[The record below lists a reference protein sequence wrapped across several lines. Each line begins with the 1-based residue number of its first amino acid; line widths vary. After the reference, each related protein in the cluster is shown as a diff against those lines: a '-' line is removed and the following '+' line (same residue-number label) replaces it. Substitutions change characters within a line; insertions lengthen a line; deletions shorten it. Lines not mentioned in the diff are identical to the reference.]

1 MNKSIAV
8 KSSRLNSIIAF
19 LIGFLSANNIVYVFS
34 VGNTTIKAIAV
45 VALIGLAIIAVNNHG
60 RLLNPFYMLPQ
71 SLRLSFAFILLSFVP
86 VLLFNRD
93 TFYQWFV
100 GIIAFL
106 LMCFVAAIVLLLY
119 DDYKEYIYN
128 GIYWGMII
136 NTLLILIGLF
146 NFSRGISF
154 TLAEFFPAE
163 TIANVYLG
171 HSYRG
176 SGLFREGGHLMRYVA
191 VMGFPLMYYYK
202 GNKKKMLIAM
212 ISMIII
218 LAYTRSSTAVVFGLE
233 VAILILI
240 FVGKNARSFWRA
252 LAAIV
257 AVIIAAVVITPI
269 RNFMVDNIF
278 SGFID
283 ITTYRIQTTRLT
295 GIRSAIKVAE
305 QYPIIG
311 SGWNTLS
318 KIFQKM
324 GYNVF
329 ISNGFGGG
337 EYLSAAFSEGLTM
350 LAELGIFSFF
360 YYWFIIKSSVSLL
373 RNRDSLSVAL
383 GVSLIGYFLLFFI
396 TDFSFNLN
404 GCVAVLIGLSIGRMR
419 EMTNEG
425 EPSYS
430 MTE

>member
-8 KSSRLNSIIAF
+8 KSSRLNRIIAF

-252 LAAIV
+252 LAAII
-257 AVIIAAVVITPI
+257 AVIIATVVITPI

-337 EYLSAAFSEGLTM
+337 EYVSAAFSEGLTM